1 MQDSEKDELIRQ
13 LLEQRDQMYREIR
26 LREERISELESHA
39 DKKLLSQKDAELAAK
54 DKDLARKDKTIR
66 EQEDK
71 ILKLESSI
79 AWLKRKM
86 WGKMSEK
93 HIPEDPNQRLIEWE
107 GLELLPEEQEA
118 VKSAEKEI
126 DEMRQRQESVA
137 QRLPG
142 SRNPYASLC
151 RKTFHTRTLT
161 SIQKA
166 ITKRNGPFLASQK
179 HPSIWSLPQAH
190 SW

>member
-26 LREERISELESHA
+26 LREERISELESQA
-39 DKKLLSQKDAELAAK
+39 DKGLLSQKDAELAAKDKDLARK

-93 HIPEDPNQRLIEWE
+93 YK
-107 GLELLPEEQEA
+107 A
-118 VKSAEKEI
+118 VKGYLWDVRAVMLK
-126 DEMRQRQESVA
+126 
-137 QRLPG
+137 L
-142 SRNPYASLC
+142 LF
-151 RKTFHTRTLT
+151 FH
-161 SIQKA
+161 
-166 ITKRNGPFLASQK
+166 
-179 HPSIWSLPQAH
+179 
-190 SW
+190 

>member
-26 LREERISELESHA
+26 LREERISELESQA
-39 DKKLLSQKDAELAAK
+39 DKGLLSQKDAELAAK

-107 GLELLPEEQEA
+107 GLELLPGEQEA
-118 VKSAEKEI
+118 VKSAEEEVE
-126 DEMRQRQESVA
+126 EMRQTQEK
-137 QRLPG
+137 
-142 SRNPYASLC
+142 ASL
-151 RKTFHTRTLT
+151 
-161 SIQKA
+161 
-166 ITKRNGPFLASQK
+166 
-179 HPSIWSLPQAH
+179 
-190 SW
+190 